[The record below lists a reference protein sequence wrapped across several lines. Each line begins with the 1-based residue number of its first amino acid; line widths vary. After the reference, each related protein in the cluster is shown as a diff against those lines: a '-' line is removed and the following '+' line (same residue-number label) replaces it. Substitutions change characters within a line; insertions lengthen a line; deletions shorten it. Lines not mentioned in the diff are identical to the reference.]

1 MRYLAFSTNSRI
13 IMKHIIL
20 TLTMALLIGMPYL
33 SINAGTLA
41 VSGTLSKEVT
51 STANTDA
58 IIVRD
63 CNGLPLDTIP
73 SEAVTTTK
81 YEPYAKN
88 SQTVRFEVTR
98 LENPEVA
105 IVTID
110 TNINNFS
117 YNAADGKFSI
127 NLTRLAIIESRY
139 NYKVK
144 ARISENSYAT
154 VIFERE
160 YALAPAGSGSAFPI
174 GSVIAYLGN
183 NNNIAGMA
191 ANGWFKCNGA
201 TIDTI
206 SALSVDERTALK
218 NILGGN
224 SNLPDLR
231 GNFLRGLD
239 EGRGFDDDA
248 GTRTGGESTTGVRSQ
263 QGEAARSH
271 RHSGATDAGGNHDH
285 GGFTGNAV
293 DADNNT
299 ITFVNAR
306 RTNLTTGGGGDAASD
321 DNQKQHRHTIPASGN
336 HTHGF
341 TTGDPTSS
349 STGVVPVNGNENR
362 PDNMAVYWLI
372 RGR

>member
-1 MRYLAFSTNSRI
+1 MSYLPFSTNHRI
-13 IMKHIIL
+13 NMKHIIL
-20 TLTMALLIGMPYL
+20 TLTLALLIGMSNL
-33 SINAGTLA
+33 SINAGTISA
-41 VSGTLSKEVT
+41 TGTLSKEVT
-51 STANTDA
+51 STTNTAA
-58 IIVRD
+58 IQVRD
-63 CNGLPLDTIP
+63 CNGNVISTIP

-88 SQTVRFEVTR
+88 GQTVRFEVSR

-117 YNAADGKFSI
+117 YNAADGAFSI
-127 NLTRLAIIESRY
+127 NLTRNAIIESRY

-144 ARISENSYAT
+144 ARISENSYAS

-183 NNNIAGMA
+183 SGNVAGMET
-191 ANGWFKCNGA
+191 NGWFKCDGRL
-201 TIDTI
+201 IDNL
-206 SALSVDERTALK
+206 SALSADEKTALK
-218 NILGGN
+218 NVLGN
-224 SNLPDLR
+224 SSNLPDLR

-239 EGRGFDDDA
+239 EGRGYDDDA
-248 GTRTGGESTTGVRSQ
+248 GSRTGGESTTGVRSYQ
-263 QGEAARSH
+263 ETLIQAHNHTGTAA
-271 RHSGATDAGGNHDH
+271 AGGDHNH

-293 DADNNT
+293 DSDNDP

-321 DNQKQHRHTIPASGN
+321 DNQKQHKHTIPSSGT
-336 HTHGF
+336 HTHSL
-341 TTGDPTSS
+341 TINNTG
-349 STGVVPVNGNENR
+349 GNETR
-362 PDNMAVYWLI
+362 PENIAVYWLI